1 MGSGKTKNRR
11 LPLLPLRGLLVYPS
25 MVLHLDVGRDKSVR
39 ALERAMVD
47 DHMILLC
54 SQSEV
59 NIEEPTEEDIY
70 RIGTIAKVR
79 QMLKLPNGTI
89 RVLVE
94 GVLRAEIMD
103 YLPTEEFYEVM
114 VKEFP
119 EEETTDPEVDAL
131 MRSVLSQFEH
141 YTSLSKKITPET
153 HAAVSDID
161 DPGRLADV
169 ITSHLSLKIKDKQ
182 DILETIDVRQRLE
195 RLLDILNN
203 EREVLELERKISQ
216 RVKKQM
222 EKTQK
227 EYYLREQMK
236 AIQKELGEK
245 EGRAGE
251 VEELRSQLEQAG
263 VPDQVKEKIE
273 KEIDR
278 LEKMPTTSAEGGV
291 IRNYID
297 WLLSLPW
304 SKETEDDLSL
314 SKAEDILNQDHY
326 GLEKPKERV
335 LEYLAVQQLV
345 KKLKGPI
352 LCLVGPPGVGKTS
365 LARSI
370 AKSLGRKFV
379 RISLGGVR
387 DEAEIR
393 GHRRTYV
400 GAMPGR
406 IIQGMK
412 TAGSSNPVFLL
423 DEIDKMAMDFRGD
436 PASALLEV
444 LDPEQNNTFS
454 DHFVEVPFDLS
465 SVMFVTTA
473 NAMHNIPRPLLD
485 RMEVLY
491 IPGYTELEKLKI
503 AERYLLPKQ
512 KREHG
517 LTDEQLHVSEETLL
531 QLIRDYTRESGV
543 RNLEQQMAAICRKAA
558 KQIVASGTVPIK
570 AEEAAEQDEPAL
582 NVLEAAF
589 GEGGE
594 AASLSGRLEKQQE
607 AALQSEPQ
615 SETEQPAEVKTLN
628 VDLELLKEWLGPA
641 KFRYGMAEA
650 ENQIGAV
657 TGLAWTEVGGDT
669 LVIEVTVM
677 PGSGKLTLTGQLGDV
692 MKESA
697 QAAFSYTRS
706 KALELGIDPQFH
718 EKNDIHIH
726 IPEGAIPKDGP
737 SAGIT
742 IATALISALT
752 GRYVSKEVAM
762 TGEITLRG
770 RVLPI
775 GGLKEKSL
783 AAHRAGIKKIL
794 LPKDNVRDLRDIPD
808 SVRSEIT
815 FVPVGHIDEVLLHA
829 LLPANTE
836 EKAGTPIL

>member
-1 MGSGKTKNRR
+1 MGPGKIKVRR

-25 MVLHLDVGRDKSVR
+25 MVLHLDVGREKSVK

-47 DHMILLC
+47 DSMILLC
-54 SQSEV
+54 SQSEI
-59 NIEEPTEEDIY
+59 NIEEPAKEDIY

-94 GVLRAEIMD
+94 GVLRAEIVE
-103 YLPTEEFYEVM
+103 YLVNDEYYEVTA
-114 VKEFP
+114 KELP
-119 EEETTDPEVDAL
+119 EQEITDPEIDAL

-141 YTSLSKKITPET
+141 YINLSKKVTPET
-153 HAAVSDID
+153 LAAVSDID
-161 DPGRLADV
+161 EPGRLADV
-169 ITSHLSLKIKDKQ
+169 ICSHLSLKIKDKQ
-182 DILETIDVRQRLE
+182 EILETVDVRERLE
-195 RLLDILNN
+195 KMLNILNN

-236 AIQKELGEK
+236 AIQKELGDK

-251 VEELRSQLEQAG
+251 VDDLRNQLTEAEL
-263 VPDQVKEKIE
+263 PDKVREKVE

-278 LEKMPTTSAEGGV
+278 LEKMPATSAEGGV

-297 WLLSLPW
+297 WLLGLPW
-304 SKETEDDLSL
+304 SKNTDDDLDL
-314 SKAEDILNQDHY
+314 DKAEEILNEDHF

-335 LEYLAVQQLV
+335 LEYLAVQKLV

-365 LARSI
+365 IARSI
-370 AKSLGRKFV
+370 ARSMGRQFI

-412 TAGSSNPVFLL
+412 NAGTNNPVFLL

-444 LDPEQNNTFS
+444 LDPEQNSTFS
-454 DHFVEVPFDLS
+454 DHFIEVPFDLS
-465 SVMFVTTA
+465 NVMFVTTA
-473 NAMHNIPRPLLD
+473 NAVHNIPRPLLD

-491 IPGYTELEKLKI
+491 IPGYTEIEKLQI
-503 AERYLLPKQ
+503 AKKYLLPKQ
-512 KREHG
+512 KRDHG
-517 LTDEQLHVSEETLL
+517 LEEEQLVVDEDALMKIVRE
-531 QLIRDYTRESGV
+531 YTREAGV
-543 RNLEQQMAAICRKAA
+543 RNLEQQVAGMNRKAA
-558 KQIVASGTVPIK
+558 KKIVSDPTTPVHVT
-570 AEEAAEQDEPAL
+570 EE
-582 NVLEAAF
+582 N
-589 GEGGE
+589 
-594 AASLSGRLEKQQE
+594 
-607 AALQSEPQ
+607 
-615 SETEQPAEVKTLN
+615 
-628 VDLELLKEWLGPA
+628 LKDYLGPS
-641 KFRYGMAEA
+641 KFRYNVAE
-650 ENQIGAV
+650 EKDQIGAV

-677 PGSGKLTLTGQLGDV
+677 PGTGKLTLTGKLGDV

-706 KALELGIDPQFH
+706 RADVLGIAPDFH

-742 IATALISALT
+742 MATALISALT
-752 GRYVSKEVAM
+752 NIPVSRVVAM

-775 GGLKEKSL
+775 GGLKEKAL
-783 AAHRAGIKKIL
+783 AAHRAGIRTIL
-794 LPKDNVRDLRDIPD
+794 LPQDNEKDIVEIPE
-808 SVRSEIT
+808 SVRAEMT
-815 FVPVGHIDEVLLHA
+815 FIPVSHMDQVLEHA
-829 LLPANTE
+829 LVKNKPPVQV
-836 EKAGTPIL
+836 G

>member
-1 MGSGKTKNRR
+1 MGPNKSKGRRR

-39 ALERAMVD
+39 ALERAMVEEN
-47 DHMILLC
+47 MILLC

-70 RIGTIAKVR
+70 KVGTIAKVR
-79 QMLKLPNGTI
+79 QMMKLPNGTI

-94 GVLRAEIMD
+94 GVVRAEIQEYVPND
-103 YLPTEEFYEVM
+103 EFYEVA
-114 VKEFP
+114 VKELP
-119 EEETTDPEVDAL
+119 EQETDDPEVDAL
-131 MRSVLSQFEH
+131 MRTVLSQFEH
-141 YTSLSKKITPET
+141 YISLSKKVTPET

-161 DPGRLADV
+161 EPGRLADV

-182 DILETIDVRQRLE
+182 DILETIGARERLE
-195 RLLDILNN
+195 KLLDILNN
-203 EREVLELERKISQ
+203 EREVLELERKINQ

-251 VEELRSQLEQAG
+251 IEDLRSQLAESG
-263 VPDQVKEKIE
+263 VPESVKEKIE

-278 LEKMPTTSAEGGV
+278 LEKMPASSAEGGV

-304 SKETEDDLSL
+304 DKQTDDDLSI
-314 SKAEDILNQDHY
+314 SKAEEVLNDDHY

-412 TAGSSNPVFLL
+412 TAGSLNPVFLL

-444 LDPEQNNTFS
+444 LDPEQNSNFS
-454 DHFVEVPFDLS
+454 DHFIEVPFDLS
-465 SVMFVTTA
+465 NVMFVTTA

-491 IPGYTELEKLKI
+491 IPGYTELEKLQI
-503 AERYLLPKQ
+503 GTRYLLPKQ
-512 KREHG
+512 KKEHG
-517 LTDEQLHVSEETLL
+517 LTEEQLVVSEDTLL
-531 QLIRDYTRESGV
+531 QLIRGYTRESGV
-543 RNLEQQMAAICRKAA
+543 RNLEQQIASICRKAA
-558 KQIVASGTVPIK
+558 KFFVSN
-570 AEEAAEQDEPAL
+570 EEAET
-582 NVLEAAF
+582 LEVTID
-589 GEGGE
+589 
-594 AASLSGRLEKQQE
+594 K
-607 AALQSEPQ
+607 
-615 SETEQPAEVKTLN
+615 
-628 VDLELLKEWLGPA
+628 LKEWLGPS
-641 KFRYGMAEA
+641 KFRYGLAES

-677 PGSGKLTLTGQLGDV
+677 PGSGKLTLTGKLGDV

-706 KALELGIDPQFH
+706 KAIELGIDPGFH

-752 GRYVSKEVAM
+752 NRYVNKEVAM

-783 AAHRAGIKKIL
+783 AAHRAGIKTVL
-794 LPKDNVRDLRDIPD
+794 MPKDNERDLRDIPD
-808 SVRSEIT
+808 SVRNDLQFI
-815 FVPVGHIDEVLLHA
+815 PVAHMDEVLQHA
-829 LLPANTE
+829 LLPVLTE
-836 EKAGTPIL
+836 QKAGTTIS

>member
-1 MGSGKTKNRR
+1 MGPGKMKVRR

-25 MVLHLDVGRDKSVR
+25 MVLHLDVGREKSVK

-47 DHMILLC
+47 DSMILLC
-54 SQSEV
+54 SQSEI
-59 NIEEPTEEDIY
+59 NIEEPTKEDIY

-94 GVLRAEIMD
+94 GVLRAETVE
-103 YLPTEEFYEVM
+103 YLTNDEYYEVT
-114 VKEFP
+114 VKELP
-119 EEETTDPEVDAL
+119 EQEISDPEIDAL

-141 YTSLSKKITPET
+141 YINLSKKVTPET
-153 HAAVSDID
+153 LAAVSDID
-161 DPGRLADV
+161 EPGRLADV
-169 ITSHLSLKIKDKQ
+169 ICSHLSLKIKDKQ
-182 DILETIDVRQRLE
+182 DILETVDVRERLE
-195 RLLDILNN
+195 KMLNILNN

-236 AIQKELGEK
+236 AIQKELGDK

-251 VEELRSQLEQAG
+251 VDELRNQLTEAEL
-263 VPDQVKEKIE
+263 PEKVREKVE

-278 LEKMPTTSAEGGV
+278 LEKMPATSAEGGI

-297 WLLSLPW
+297 WLLGLPW
-304 SKETEDDLSL
+304 HKQTDDDLDL
-314 SKAEDILNQDHY
+314 DKAEEILNEDHF

-335 LEYLAVQQLV
+335 LEYLAVQKLV

-365 LARSI
+365 IARSI
-370 AKSLGRKFV
+370 ARSMGRQFI

-412 TAGSSNPVFLL
+412 NAGANNPVFLL

-444 LDPEQNNTFS
+444 LDPEQNSTFS
-454 DHFVEVPFDLS
+454 DHFIEVPFDLS
-465 SVMFVTTA
+465 NVMFVTTA
-473 NAMHNIPRPLLD
+473 NAVHNIPRPLLD

-491 IPGYTELEKLKI
+491 IPGYTEIEKLQI
-503 AERYLLPKQ
+503 AKKYLLPKQ
-512 KREHG
+512 KRDHG
-517 LTDEQLHVSEETLL
+517 LEEEQLVVDEAALMKIVRE
-531 QLIRDYTRESGV
+531 YTREAGV
-543 RNLEQQMAAICRKAA
+543 RNLEQQVAGMNRKAA
-558 KQIVASGTVPIK
+558 KKIVADPETPVHVTIDNLTDYLGPVK
-570 AEEAAEQDEPAL
+570 FKYNVAEEQD
-582 NVLEAAF
+582 
-589 GEGGE
+589 
-594 AASLSGRLEKQQE
+594 
-607 AALQSEPQ
+607 
-615 SETEQPAEVKTLN
+615 
-628 VDLELLKEWLGPA
+628 
-641 KFRYGMAEA
+641 
-650 ENQIGAV
+650 QIGAV

-669 LVIEVTVM
+669 LVIEVSVL
-677 PGSGKLTLTGQLGDV
+677 PGTGKLTLTGKLGDV

-706 KALELGIDPQFH
+706 RADVLGIAPDFH
-718 EKNDIHIH
+718 EKNDVHIH

-742 IATALISALT
+742 MATALISALT
-752 GRYVSKEVAM
+752 NIPVSRLVAM
-762 TGEITLRG
+762 TGEVTLRG

-775 GGLKEKSL
+775 GGLKEKAL
-783 AAHRAGIKKIL
+783 AAHRAGIRTIL
-794 LPKDNVRDLRDIPD
+794 LPQDNEKDIIEIPE
-808 SVRSEIT
+808 SVRTEMT
-815 FVPVGHIDEVLLHA
+815 FIPVSHMDQVLEHA
-829 LLPANTE
+829 LIKNKPTANVGST
-836 EKAGTPIL
+836 

>member
-1 MGSGKTKNRR
+1 MGPGKSRGRR

-25 MVLHLDVGRDKSVR
+25 MVLHLDVGREKSVR
-39 ALERAMVD
+39 ALDRAMVD

-59 NIEEPTEEDIY
+59 NIEDPTEEDIY
-70 RIGTIAKVR
+70 KVGTIAKVR

-94 GVLRAEIMD
+94 GVVRAEVQS
-103 YLPTEEFYEVM
+103 YLDNAEFYEVM
-114 VKEFP
+114 VKELP
-119 EEETTDPEVDAL
+119 EGESDDPEVDAL
-131 MRSVLSQFEH
+131 MRSVLGQFEH
-141 YTSLSKKITPET
+141 YISLSKKVTPET
-153 HAAVSDID
+153 YAAVSDID
-161 DPGRLADV
+161 EPGRLADV
-169 ITSHLSLKIKDKQ
+169 ITSHLSLKIRDKQ
-182 DILETIDVRQRLE
+182 DILETIDVAARLE
-195 RLLDILNN
+195 RLLDLLNN
-203 EREVLELERKISQ
+203 EREVLELERQINQ

-251 VEELRSQLEQAG
+251 AEELRNQLESAG
-263 VPDQVKEKIE
+263 VPEAVYEKVS

-278 LEKMPTTSAEGGV
+278 LEKMPPSSAEGGV
-291 IRNYID
+291 VRNYID
-297 WLLSLPW
+297 WLLALPW
-304 SKETEDDLSL
+304 SKMTEDDLSL
-314 SKAEDILNQDHY
+314 LKAEVILNGDHY

-370 AKSLGRKFV
+370 AKSLERKFV

-406 IIQGMK
+406 IMQGMK
-412 TAGSSNPVFLL
+412 TAGSLNPVFLL
-423 DEIDKMAMDFRGD
+423 DEIDKMASDFRGD
-436 PASALLEV
+436 PSSALLEV

-454 DHFVEVPFDLS
+454 DHYIEVPFDLS
-465 SVMFVTTA
+465 NVMFVTTA
-473 NAMHNIPRPLLD
+473 NALHNIPRPLLD

-491 IPGYTELEKLKI
+491 IPGYTELEKEQI
-503 AERYLLPKQ
+503 AVRYLLPKQ

-517 LTDEQLHVSEETLL
+517 LEEDALIVEDDALL
-531 QLIRDYTRESGV
+531 LLIREYTRESGV
-543 RNLEQQMAAICRKAA
+543 RNLEQQIAALCRKAA
-558 KQIVASGTVPIK
+558 KQLVSMQGGRAKSPDASEMPQAGESASNDGVDANAEK
-570 AEEAAEQDEPAL
+570 AEAAAP
-582 NVLEAAF
+582 
-589 GEGGE
+589 
-594 AASLSGRLEKQQE
+594 QQIR
-607 AALQSEPQ
+607 QVVDIPQ
-615 SETEQPAEVKTLN
+615 IR
-628 VDLELLKEWLGPA
+628 EWLGPS
-641 KFRYGMAEA
+641 KFRYGLAES

-669 LVIEVTVM
+669 LVIEVTIM
-677 PGSGKLTLTGQLGDV
+677 PGSGKLTLTGKLGDV

-706 KALELGIDPQFH
+706 KAAELHIDPGFH

-752 GRYVSKEVAM
+752 NRQVAKEVAM

-794 LPKDNVRDLRDIPD
+794 LPKDNERDLRDIPD
-808 SVRSEIT
+808 SVRDDLT
-815 FVPVGHIDEVLLHA
+815 FVPVGHMDEVLQHA
-829 LLPANTE
+829 LLPASE
-836 EKAGTPIL
+836 LAAEKAGIPLS